1 MVYLVTIFPVED
13 YDDYAATLDRSADRF
28 ARLGATRQ
36 WLYRA
41 TDDGREVMNVFEF
54 PSVEH
59 AKAFLRSPELDIPR
73 FLDSLTL
80 EIYPTFFLGEQT
92 VAREF
97 TPHPPDGG
105 PAGG

>member
-1 MVYLVTIFPVED
+1 MVYLVTIFPVAD
-13 YDDYAATLDRSADRF
+13 YDEYTTQLDGSAEKF
-28 ARLGATRQ
+28 GRLGVTRQ

-59 AKAFLRSPELDIPR
+59 AKAFLRSPDLDIPR
-73 FLDSLTL
+73 FLDSMTL

-97 TPHPPDGG
+97 PPAPEG
-105 PAGG
+105 

>member
-13 YDDYAATLDRSADRF
+13 YDAYAAQLEQSADRF
-28 ARLGATRQ
+28 ARLDVTRY

-41 TDDGREVMNVFEF
+41 TDDGREVMNVFQF
-54 PSVEH
+54 PSAEH
-59 AKAFLRSPELDIPR
+59 AKRFLRSPEVDVPR

-92 VAREF
+92 VSRELQR
-97 TPHPPDGG
+97 
-105 PAGG
+105 PAEREREG

>member
-1 MVYLVTIFPVED
+1 MVYLVTIFPVPD
-13 YDDYAATLDRSADRF
+13 YDDYAAQLDASAERF

-59 AKAFLRSPELDIPR
+59 AKAFLRSPDLDIPR
-73 FLDSLTL
+73 FLDSMTL

-92 VAREF
+92 LDRAF
-97 TPHPPDGG
+97 PPAPRPEG
-105 PAGG
+105 

>member
-28 ARLGATRQ
+28 ARLGVTRY

-41 TDDGREVMNVFEF
+41 TDDGREVMNVVQV
-54 PSVEH
+54 PSTEQ
-59 AKAFLRSPELDIPR
+59 AKGFLRSPEVDVPR

-92 VAREF
+92 LFRDFAS
-97 TPHPPDGG
+97 HPPDGD
-105 PAGG
+105 PDGG

>member
-13 YDDYAATLDRSADRF
+13 YDDYAATLDRSGDRF
-28 ARLGATRQ
+28 ARLGVIRQ

-59 AKAFLRSPELDIPR
+59 AKRFLRSPELDIPR

-80 EIYPTFFLGEQT
+80 EIYPTFFLGEQV

-97 TPHPPDGG
+97 A
-105 PAGG
+105 PAPEPEG